1 MPIAAP
7 MASIDWTQCV
17 LLPKEQVQQQPVAT
31 LTIRSPKLKKQNQ
44 GEILAKDSGKRP
56 AACENFCFSP
66 IEGAQLVQKMLKQM
80 QLCSD
85 CKIKNLKEP
94 EISQIMAYASSSK
107 QRCFLEVVLL
117 VVWPPAV
124 MQHKWGLLNITAL
137 LPGGFGPGP

>member
-1 MPIAAP
+1 M
-7 MASIDWTQCV
+7 
-17 LLPKEQVQQQPVAT
+17 
-31 LTIRSPKLKKQNQ
+31 
-44 GEILAKDSGKRP
+44 AKDSGKRP
-56 AACENFCFSP
+56 AACENFSFSP
-66 IEGAQLVQKMLKQM
+66 IEGAQLVQKTLKQM

-117 VVWPPAV
+117 VVWTPAV